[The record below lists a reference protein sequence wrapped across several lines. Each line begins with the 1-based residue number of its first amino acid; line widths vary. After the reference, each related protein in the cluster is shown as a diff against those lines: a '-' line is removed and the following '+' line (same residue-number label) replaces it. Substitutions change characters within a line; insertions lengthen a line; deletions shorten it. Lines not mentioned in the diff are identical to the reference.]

1 MTLSP
6 KERVETSMYKLTVH
20 ETGVGLPTK
29 KSSNLDMLGRLI
41 MILKDEKY
49 SILVE
54 LFFPWDCSYPKRT
67 FKCIKKLNSFVL
79 ATVWTLEVAMALF
92 LCV

>member
-1 MTLSP
+1 
-6 KERVETSMYKLTVH
+6 MYKLTVH

-41 MILKDEKY
+41 MLLKDEKY

-54 LFFPWDCSYPKRT
+54 FFFPGDWLLQLSKTYFQMYEET
-67 FKCIKKLNSFVL
+67 N
-79 ATVWTLEVAMALF
+79 
-92 LCV
+92 

>member
-1 MTLSP
+1 M
-6 KERVETSMYKLTVH
+6 
-20 ETGVGLPTK
+20 GLPTK

-41 MILKDEKY
+41 MLLKDEKY

-54 LFFPWDCSYPKRT
+54 FFCPRDCSYPKRT
-67 FKCIKKLNSFVL
+67 FKYIKKLSSFVL
-79 ATVWTLEVAMALF
+79 ATVWILEVAMALF